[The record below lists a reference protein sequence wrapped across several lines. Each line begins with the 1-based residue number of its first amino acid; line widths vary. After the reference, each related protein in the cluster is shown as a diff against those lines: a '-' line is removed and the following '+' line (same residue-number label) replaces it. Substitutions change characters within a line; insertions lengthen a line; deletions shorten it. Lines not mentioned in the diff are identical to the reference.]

1 MWGLT
6 PPRPPVAWPAGDDAP
21 RGRLGGVAD
30 STHAAIMLPG
40 GMLPAGPAYAPLIEA
55 LGEGVEAVAKDL
67 EVYAGDAPPPGY
79 SLGTEV
85 DGVLRVADEAGFDRF
100 HLVGFSAGGASAV
113 AFAAAHPDRLRS
125 LALIEPA
132 WLGNDEL
139 SERERADRARMAE
152 LAGLPPEEM
161 LDSFRRL
168 QLAPG
173 VAPPPPPPGAP
184 PPWLARRPAGLAAIG
199 GAFAAHR
206 LDLAALR
213 SLDAP
218 VYFALG
224 TLSNQDRYG
233 ENARRAE
240 ALFADFTLEVFE
252 GRHHFDPPHLAEP
265 ERLATALRALW
276 QRS

>member
-1 MWGLT
+1 MPENSVIL
-6 PPRPPVAWPAGDDAP
+6 
-21 RGRLGGVAD
+21 
-30 STHAAIMLPG
+30 LPG
-40 GMLPAGPAYAPLIEA
+40 GMLPAEPAYAPLIEA
-55 LGEGVEAVAKDL
+55 LGDGVRAVAKDL

-85 DGVLRVADEAGFDRF
+85 EGVLRVAEEAGLERF

-132 WLGNDEL
+132 WLGNEEQ
-139 SERERADRARMAE
+139 SERERADRARMAD
-152 LAGLPPEEM
+152 LAGLPPAQM
-161 LDSFRRL
+161 LEQFRRL

-173 VAPPPPPPGAP
+173 VVPPSTPHGDP
-184 PPWLARRPAGLAAIG
+184 PPWLAKRPAGLAAIG
-199 GAFAAHR
+199 GAFAGHR
-206 LDLAALR
+206 LDLDALR
-213 SLDAP
+213 ALDAP

-240 ALFADFTLEVFE
+240 ELFADFTLDVYE

-265 ERLATALRALW
+265 GRLAAALRALW
-276 QRS
+276 RRAPA

>member
-1 MWGLT
+1 
-6 PPRPPVAWPAGDDAP
+6 VAAPAESA
-21 RGRLGGVAD
+21 
-30 STHAAIMLPG
+30 HAAILLPG
-40 GMLPAGPAYAPLIEA
+40 GMLPAEPAYAPLIEA
-55 LGEGVEAVAKDL
+55 LGEGERAVAKDL
-67 EVYAGDAPPPGY
+67 EVYAADAPPPGY

-85 DGVLRVADEAGFDRF
+85 DGVLGVADEAGFERF

-132 WLGNDEL
+132 WLGDEGL

-152 LAGLPPEEM
+152 LAGLAPDEM
-161 LDSFRRL
+161 LERFRRL

-173 VAPPPPPPGAP
+173 VVPPPPPSGPP
-184 PPWLARRPAGLAAIG
+184 PPWLAKRPAGLAAIG

-206 LDLAALR
+206 LDLDALR
-213 SLDAP
+213 SLDVP

-240 ALFADFTLEVFE
+240 ALFADFTLEVYE

-265 ERLATALRALW
+265 DRVAAALRALW